1 MGKRKA
7 NKSEDPIDSA
17 SMDVSEEEGEEEV
30 DSDEG
35 VSDGEENAHL
45 EEEIV
50 DIDFDFFD
58 PKPIDFH
65 SIKNL
70 MIQLFSA
77 DAELFSIS
85 ELTELIIGQPLL
97 GTTVKVDGSDSDPYA
112 VLTVLNMNEYSEK
125 KCIKDLVTYLLD
137 KTKQDS
143 VLNEKL
149 DTLLK
154 KGSTE
159 HVGLILSERLI
170 NMPVQIVPPMYKM
183 LQEEIQWAVDDNEP
197 YNFEWYLVLSKTYQE
212 VVSTLDDE
220 SKPSKNQKK
229 KKAKSEPTIFYFHP
243 EDEIIEQNAEYQLN
257 FNFTKQPSVSDSK
270 RTFSNFGI
278 VPAMKLFLFNKSKFD
293 NLVRGLENACK

>member
-7 NKSEDPIDSA
+7 NKNEDPIDSA
-17 SMDVSEEEGEEEV
+17 TMDVSEEDTE

-35 VSDGEENAHL
+35 VSDGEENSHL
-45 EEEIV
+45 DEEIV

-70 MIQLFSA
+70 IIQLFST
-77 DAELFSIS
+77 DAELFNIS
-85 ELTELIIGQPLL
+85 ELTELIIDQPLL
-97 GTTVKVDGSDSDPYA
+97 GTTVKVDGADSDPYA
-112 VLTVLNMNEYSEK
+112 VLTEK
-125 KCIKDLVTYLLD
+125 KCIQDLIKYLLD
-137 KTKQDS
+137 KTKPDQT
-143 VLNEKL
+143 LNEKL

-154 KGSTE
+154 KDSTN

-212 VVSTLDDE
+212 VMSTLDDE
-220 SKPSKNQKK
+220 SSQSKKQKK

-243 EDEIIEQNAEYQLN
+243 EDEIIERNAEYQLN

-270 RTFSNFGI
+270 RAFSNFGI
-278 VPAMKLFLFNKSKFD
+278 APSMKLFLFNRSNRPIANPGF
-293 NLVRGLENACK
+293 C

>member
-1 MGKRKA
+1 
-7 NKSEDPIDSA
+7 NKGDEDPIDSP
-17 SMDVSEEEGEEEV
+17 SMDVSEEEEEEEI

-70 MIQLFSA
+70 VIQLFSA
-77 DAELFSIS
+77 DAELFCIS
-85 ELTELIIGQPLL
+85 ELTELIISQPLL
-97 GTTVKVDGSDSDPYA
+97 GTTVKVDGADSDPYA
-112 VLTVLNMNEYSEK
+112 VLTVLNMNEHSK

-143 VLNEKL
+143 VLNDKL

-154 KGSTE
+154 KDSIE

-183 LQEEIQWAVDDNEP
+183 LQEEIQWAVDD
-197 YNFEWYLVLSKTYQE
+197 
-212 VVSTLDDE
+212 VSI
-220 SKPSKNQKK
+220 
-229 KKAKSEPTIFYFHP
+229 KAT
-243 EDEIIEQNAEYQLN
+243 
-257 FNFTKQPSVSDSK
+257 
-270 RTFSNFGI
+270 
-278 VPAMKLFLFNKSKFD
+278 
-293 NLVRGLENACK
+293 

>member
-7 NKSEDPIDSA
+7 NKNEDPIDSEA
-17 SMDVSEEEGEEEV
+17 MDVSEEDTK
-30 DSDEG
+30 DSDED

-45 EEEIV
+45 EEDIV

-77 DAELFSIS
+77 DSELFNIT
-85 ELTELIIGQPLL
+85 ELTELIISQPLL
-97 GTTVKVDGSDSDPYA
+97 GTTVKIDGADSDPYA
-112 VLTVLNMNEYSEK
+112 ILTVLNMNEHLEK
-125 KCIKDLVTYLLD
+125 QCIKDLAKYLLD

-143 VLNEKL
+143 ILNEKL

-154 KGSTE
+154 KDSTN
-159 HVGLILSERLI
+159 HIGLILSERLI

-183 LQEEIQWAVDDNEP
+183 LQEEIQWAVDDP

-220 SKPSKNQKK
+220 SSQSKKQKK
-229 KKAKSEPTIFYFHP
+229 KKAKAPINSYI
-243 EDEIIEQNAEYQLN
+243 
-257 FNFTKQPSVSDSK
+257 
-270 RTFSNFGI
+270 
-278 VPAMKLFLFNKSKFD
+278 
-293 NLVRGLENACK
+293 NLIYGL

>member
-7 NKSEDPIDSA
+7 NKNEDPIDSA
-17 SMDVSEEEGEEEV
+17 TMDVSEEDTE

-35 VSDGEENAHL
+35 VSDGEENSHL
-45 EEEIV
+45 DEEIV

-70 MIQLFSA
+70 MIQLFST

-85 ELTELIIGQPLL
+85 ELTELIIDQPLL
-97 GTTVKVDGSDSDPYA
+97 GTTVKVDGADSDPYA
-112 VLTVLNMNEYSEK
+112 ILTVLNMNEHLEK
-125 KCIKDLVTYLLD
+125 KCIQDLIKYLLD
-137 KTKQDS
+137 KTKPDQT
-143 VLNEKL
+143 LNEKL

-154 KGSTE
+154 KDSTN
-159 HVGLILSERLI
+159 HVGLMLSERLI

-212 VVSTLDDE
+212 VMSTLDDE
-220 SKPSKNQKK
+220 SSQSKKQKK
-229 KKAKSEPTIFYFHP
+229 KKAKSEPTVFYFHP
-243 EDEIIEQNAEYQLN
+243 EDEVIERNSEYQFN

-270 RTFSNFGI
+270 RAFSDFGI
-278 VPAMKLFLFNKSKFD
+278 APAMKLFLLNRSKFD
-293 NLVRGLENACK
+293 NLVRDLENACK

>member
-7 NKSEDPIDSA
+7 NKSEDPIDSP
-17 SMDVSEEEGEEEV
+17 SMDVSEEEEI

-70 MIQLFSA
+70 VIQLFSA
-77 DAELFSIS
+77 DAELFCIS
-85 ELTELIIGQPLL
+85 ELTELIISQPLL
-97 GTTVKVDGSDSDPYA
+97 GTTVKVDGADSDPYA
-112 VLTVLNMNEYSEK
+112 VLTVLNMNEHSEK

-143 VLNEKL
+143 VLNDKL

-154 KGSTE
+154 KDSIE

-212 VVSTLDDE
+212 VMSTLDDE
-220 SKPSKNQKK
+220 SKPSKKQKK
-229 KKAKSEPTIFYFHP
+229 KKAK
-243 EDEIIEQNAEYQLN
+243 DEIIEQNADYQLN

-278 VPAMKLFLFNKSKFD
+278 APAMKLFLINRSKFD
-293 NLVRGLENACK
+293 NLIRDLENACK

>member
-7 NKSEDPIDSA
+7 NKNEDPIDSEA
-17 SMDVSEEEGEEEV
+17 MDVSEEDTK
-30 DSDEG
+30 DSDED

-45 EEEIV
+45 EEDIV

-77 DAELFSIS
+77 DSELFNIT
-85 ELTELIIGQPLL
+85 ELTELIISQPLL
-97 GTTVKVDGSDSDPYA
+97 GTTVKIDGADSDPYA
-112 VLTVLNMNEYSEK
+112 ILTVLNMNEHLEK
-125 KCIKDLVTYLLD
+125 QCIKDLAKYLLD

-143 VLNEKL
+143 ILNEKL

-154 KGSTE
+154 NDSTN
-159 HVGLILSERLI
+159 HIGLILSERLI

-220 SKPSKNQKK
+220 SSQSKKQKK
-229 KKAKSEPTIFYFHP
+229 KKAKSEPTLFYFHP
-243 EDEIIEQNAEYQLN
+243 EDEIIEQNADYQFN

-270 RTFSNFGI
+270 RAFSNFGI
-278 VPAMKLFLFNKSKFD
+278 APAMKLFLFNKSKFD
-293 NLVRGLENACK
+293 NLVRNLEIACK